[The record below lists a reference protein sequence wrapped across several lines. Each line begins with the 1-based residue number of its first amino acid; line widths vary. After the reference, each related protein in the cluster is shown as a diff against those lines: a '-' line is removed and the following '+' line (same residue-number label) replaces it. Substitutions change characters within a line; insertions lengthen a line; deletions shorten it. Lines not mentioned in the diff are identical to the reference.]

1 LTSIESEILGLS
13 GKSAIVTGSGSG
25 MGRAT
30 TKLLSQL
37 GTNVL
42 AVDLNFSEEQN
53 FGTSGKV
60 ICHVADVSNYTEAEK
75 SVNDCVNNFGGVD
88 VLVNCAG
95 ILKGGTI
102 FDLDF
107 TDWKRTI
114 DVNLVGYVNFAKL
127 VSTVMVKNKTKGKI
141 VNVSSTAAMSA
152 EPGNIAYCSSK
163 GGVVS
168 LTKALAIELAPY
180 GIRVNS
186 IAPGWTRTPFAMA
199 YVNKESEEAICKRI
213 PLGYIAPPEEIAG
226 NIVFLASDLSRF
238 MTGNIMLVDGGQL
251 SDSTIPG
258 IGY

>member
-13 GKSAIVTGSGSG
+13 GKSAVVTGAGSG

-30 TKLLSQL
+30 TMLLSQL

-42 AVDLNFSEEQN
+42 AVDLKFSNEKSSE
-53 FGTSGKV
+53 TSGK
-60 ICHVADVSNYTEAEK
+60 IIEHKADVSNYSEAEGA
-75 SVNDCVNNFGGVD
+75 VTECVKNFGGVD

-95 ILKGGTI
+95 VLKGGTI
-102 FDLDF
+102 LDLDF
-107 TDWKRTI
+107 ADWKRTI

-127 VSTVMVKNKTKGKI
+127 VSSLMVKNKTKGRI

-186 IAPGWTRTPFAMA
+186 VAPGWTRTPFAMA
-199 YVNKESEEAICKRI
+199 YVSKESEVEICKRI
-213 PLGYIAPPEEIAG
+213 PLGYIAPPEEIAR
-226 NIVFLASDLSRF
+226 NIVFLASDMSRY

-251 SDSTIPG
+251 SDSTIAG